1 MRAFVEGSV
10 LAGLATWVCLLVAA
24 ALLTGCSAVDKLV
37 PTCEDEGVEE
47 CSAVRCTDYTAQVT
61 GYFTAS
67 SGAVQG
73 RQVTFYGP
81 IPEGTVVEPADCKVT
96 VGERGN

>member
-1 MRAFVEGSV
+1 MRIILLALL
-10 LAGLATWVCLLVAA
+10 LAG
-24 ALLTGCSAVDKLV
+24 CSNIDKLV
-37 PTCEDEGVEE
+37 PVCTDETTME
-47 CSAVRCTDYTAQVT
+47 CSAVRCTEYQTQVA

-81 IPEGTVVEPADCKVT
+81 VPEGVT
-96 VGERGN
+96 VDAERCTVTVNESQ